1 MRLCK
6 KIVLLGRGKE
16 VDLPSMPSNEALKR
30 VVVWSLLGLLLANV
44 FMIFLDDTHA
54 YTHPLKSNL
63 YQRNYKMT
71 KKYSQKKK

>member
-1 MRLCK
+1 
-6 KIVLLGRGKE
+6 
-16 VDLPSMPSNEALKR
+16 MPSNEALKR

-54 YTHPLKSNL
+54 YTHPLKSN